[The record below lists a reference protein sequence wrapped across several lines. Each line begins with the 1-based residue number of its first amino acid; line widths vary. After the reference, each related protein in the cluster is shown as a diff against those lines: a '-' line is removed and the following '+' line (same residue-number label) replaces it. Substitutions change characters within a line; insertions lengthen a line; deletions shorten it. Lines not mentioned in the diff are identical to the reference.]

1 MFGYFGNNDKSE
13 CKKMVDY
20 AISEGI
26 NYFDTSDVYSHGESE
41 IILGKALK
49 GNEMTSFWLQNFLC
63 LWIKTL
69 ITRKFSTMDFRRGR
83 E

>member
-1 MFGYFGNNDKSE
+1 MQTGASVSKFCFGAGMFGYFGNNDKSE

-26 NYFDTSDVYSHGESE
+26 NYFDTDVYSCGESE

-49 GNEMTSFWLQNFLC
+49 GNEM
-63 LWIKTL
+63 I
-69 ITRKFSTMDFRRGR
+69 
-83 E
+83 